1 MLFEM
6 KKTDLS
12 AQEIH
17 KLKSIVDKL
26 SVSEQ
31 LDSAERV
38 LVGRYQ
44 SACKQIPYLSRS
56 VCNELGIE
64 FNSPVAQFI
73 ANMYESIKERSFDFK
88 LDENPR

>member
-1 MLFEM
+1 MNN
-6 KKTDLS
+6 TDLS
-12 AQEIH
+12 PQDIH

-44 SACKQIPYLSRS
+44 SACKQIPFLSRS

-64 FNSPVAQFI
+64 FNGHVAQFI
-73 ANMYESIKERSFDFK
+73 ANVYESIKERSFDFK
-88 LDENPR
+88 LDESTR